1 MHCPGYRVCIPTGK
15 HLMTNH
21 NQGGGLRRIWNAG
34 LYSMA
39 GIRAAWRNE
48 AAFRQ
53 ETLLSLILIPAAF
66 WYGSTAV
73 ERVLLIGSCL
83 MVLIVELLNSAVEAA
98 IDRIGEDPHRLSGR
112 AKDMGS
118 AAVFISLWA
127 VVMTWGLIGYE
138 RFIA

>member
-1 MHCPGYRVCIPTGK
+1 
-15 HLMTNH
+15 MTKH
-21 NQGGGLRRIWNAG
+21 NQGGGLRRVWNAG
-34 LYSMA
+34 LYSLA
-39 GIRAAWRNE
+39 GIRASWKHE

-53 ETLLSLILIPAAF
+53 ESLLSLILIPAAF

-73 ERVLLIGSCL
+73 EWILLIGSCL
-83 MVLIVELLNSAVEAA
+83 IVLIAELLNSALEAV
-98 IDRIGEDPHRLSGR
+98 IDRIGEDRHELSGR

>member
-1 MHCPGYRVCIPTGK
+1 
-15 HLMTNH
+15 MTNH
-21 NQGGGLRRIWNAG
+21 NQSGGLRRIWNAG
-34 LYSMA
+34 LYSLA
-39 GIRAAWRNE
+39 GIRASWKHE

-53 ETLLSLILIPAAF
+53 ESLFSLILIPAAF

-73 ERVLLIGSCL
+73 EWILLIGSCL
-83 MVLIVELLNSAVEAA
+83 IVLIAELLNSALEAV
-98 IDRIGEDPHRLSGR
+98 IDRIGEDRHELSGR